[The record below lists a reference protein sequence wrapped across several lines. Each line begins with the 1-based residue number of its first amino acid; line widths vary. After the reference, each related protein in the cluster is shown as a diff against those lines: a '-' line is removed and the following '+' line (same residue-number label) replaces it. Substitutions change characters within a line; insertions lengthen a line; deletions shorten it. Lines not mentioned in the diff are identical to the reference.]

1 MGELSK
7 RKNTIVII
15 PAYEPP
21 RAFIDYSK
29 SLMNKGFGGIVI
41 VNDGSNEKYSPIFE
55 ELSKIEGCTVLSYPE
70 NHGKGYAL
78 KTAFKYCRDT
88 YDESCVFVTAD
99 CDGQHLAKDVEK
111 IANSAADH
119 SGKLILG
126 ARDFSLD
133 CVPARSKA
141 GNVNI
146 RRMFKFFYGLS
157 LSDTQTGLRA
167 FSYSLLD
174 KLISIKGDR
183 FEYEMNMLIIF
194 HKSHI
199 QILEVPIETV
209 YEKKPDDVEKVS
221 HFKTFSDSMRVMMT
235 LFQNLGWY
243 IVSSVLSAVIDIVAF
258 FFLANY
264 LPFTRN
270 VLFATIG
277 ARILSSIVNF
287 TINFKVVFNGRSK
300 KSIFKYYILWT
311 AQLGA
316 SYGFA
321 TLWNYIFTVMPA
333 NLSHTQINL
342 LTTLLKGICDIL
354 LALLS
359 YQIQSRW
366 VFASV
371 EHSRLHFY
379 GLYFRFVRF
388 AYNMFHKKYQSF
400 VIPDEKEP
408 VVYVSRH
415 LNMRG
420 CNRILQNVSFDFHVL
435 CMHEFFNFKSCY
447 KHYSTY
453 TFTEKLGKKG
463 IGKFFGKIKA
473 FFCALAV
480 VPGMHSAKAVPVY
493 RGGNDSVITFR
504 KAMRCLAK
512 RENVLVFPDINY
524 TSDKQNDCDIYTGF
538 LYLDKLYYK
547 KFNRHIKFKVLTVNE
562 EKRCV
567 NEVAAITFPD
577 GIDFAEAMPNVA
589 SEIKTALASVNT

>member
-1 MGELSK
+1 MNELSNK
-7 RKNTIVII
+7 KNTIVII

-21 RAFIDYSK
+21 KAFIDYANT
-29 SLMNKGFGGIVI
+29 LINRGFGGVVV
-41 VNDGSNEKYSPIFE
+41 VNDGSNEKYAPIFD
-55 ELSKIEGCTVLSYPE
+55 ELSSIAGCTVLSYPE

-78 KTAFKYCRDT
+78 KTAFKHCKEN
-88 YDESCVFVTAD
+88 YDEGYVFVTAD

-111 IANSAADH
+111 IANAAYDH
-119 SGKLILG
+119 KSKLILG

-133 CVPARSKA
+133 YVPARSKA
-141 GNVNI
+141 GNINI

-209 YEKKPDDVEKVS
+209 YEKKPDDVEKIS

-243 IVSSVLSAVIDIVAF
+243 IVSSLLSAVIDIVAF

-300 KSIFKYYILWT
+300 KSIIKYYILWT

-321 TLWNYIFTVMPA
+321 TLWNYIFTVIPA

-342 LTTLLKGICDIL
+342 LTTLLKGLCDIL

-366 VFASV
+366 VFVTV

-379 GLYFRFVRF
+379 GIYFRFVRVI
-388 AYNMFHKKYQSF
+388 YNMFHKAYQSY
-400 VIPDEKEP
+400 VIPEEKEP
-408 VVYVSRH
+408 AIYVARH

-420 CNRILQNVSFDFHVL
+420 CHRILQNVSFDFHVL
-435 CMHEFFNFKSCY
+435 SMHEFFKFGSAY

-453 TFTEKLGKKG
+453 TFTEKLGKRG
-463 IGKFFGKIKA
+463 LGKLFGKIKS

-480 VPGMHSAKAVPVY
+480 VPGMRSAKAIPVY
-493 RGGNDSVITFR
+493 RGGNDSVKTFR
-504 KAMRCLAK
+504 KCMTYLSK
-512 RENVLVFPDINY
+512 RENILVFPDIDY
-524 TSDKQNDCDIYTGF
+524 TSDNDNECEIYTGF

-547 KFNRHIKFKVLTVNE
+547 KFKKHIKFKVLSVND
-562 EKRCV
+562 EKRLV
-567 NEVAAITFPD
+567 SETATITFPE
-577 GIDFAEAMPNVA
+577 GVDFKEAMPTVA
-589 SEIKTALASVNT
+589 SALKSALTTHTC